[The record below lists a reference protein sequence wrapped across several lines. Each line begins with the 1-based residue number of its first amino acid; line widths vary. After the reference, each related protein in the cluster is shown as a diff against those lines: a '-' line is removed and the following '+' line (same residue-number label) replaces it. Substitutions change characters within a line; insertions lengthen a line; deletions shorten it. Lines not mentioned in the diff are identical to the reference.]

1 MSVDPSTEV
10 DAEAGVD
17 TDIETSGD
25 TDIST
30 ANTMRERADE
40 SWVKLWVI
48 LKANRLYIAGVLA
61 LTVFCTLVGIGTL
74 VGVAEN
80 LNSGD
85 TKGPSSQRFSGR
97 SSPEPH

>member
-40 SWVKLWVI
+40 SWIKL
-48 LKANRLYIAGVLA
+48 
-61 LTVFCTLVGIGTL
+61 
-74 VGVAEN
+74 
-80 LNSGD
+80 
-85 TKGPSSQRFSGR
+85 
-97 SSPEPH
+97 